1 MISVNDVLEVFGV
14 SETDFYAPKKN
25 TNALNARGAYIYILR
40 EKEKMSFGNI
50 AKAIRAES
58 RGNIHTEYKKA
69 VGLYESNTYNIRDK
83 INEILAKMENTNPT
97 PAEEPEIANQ
107 QEQNTFEI
115 ESQEATT
122 PEPPSV
128 EQSPLSEPV
137 IERNIDTILRPK
149 TKSETDFLDD
159 LDDYQAFEASQDEE
173 IPDTIPELGFKTQP
187 NTKPD
192 EVTIQMDD
200 ETADFSTDSILNM
213 VEFGS
218 VELACFYSQ
227 IPEREVREM
236 EREGEVPP
244 KSTEIAKEA
253 NDNARQKLEETASK
267 KIKLLQEP
275 LKKVLKKRNV
285 SVSPESALAMAFVMF
300 AFSMFMTA
308 KSIRKDN
315 DYFLEKLRKMNTEI
329 KTEKQNV

>member
-1 MISVNDVLEVFGV
+1 MISVNDVLEVFNV

-25 TNALNARGAYIYILR
+25 LNAINARGAYIYILR
-40 EKEKMSFGNI
+40 EKEKMSFGKI
-50 AKAIRAES
+50 ANAIKSDS
-58 RGNIHTEYKKA
+58 RGNVHTEYKKA
-69 VGLYESNTYNIRDK
+69 VGLYESNIYNMRDK

-97 PAEEPEIANQ
+97 PAEEPE
-107 QEQNTFEI
+107 QEQNTFET
-115 ESQEATT
+115 ESQEAT

-137 IERNIDTILRPK
+137 IERNIDTILRPNP
-149 TKSETDFLDD
+149 SETDFLDD

-200 ETADFSTDSILNM
+200 ETADFSADSILNM

-315 DYFLEKLRKMNTEI
+315 EYFLEKLRKMNTEI
-329 KTEKQNV
+329 KTEK